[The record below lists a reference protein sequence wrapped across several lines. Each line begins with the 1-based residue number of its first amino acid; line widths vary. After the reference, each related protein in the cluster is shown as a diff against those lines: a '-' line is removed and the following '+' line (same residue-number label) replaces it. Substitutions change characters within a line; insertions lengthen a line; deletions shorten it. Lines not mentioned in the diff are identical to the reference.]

1 MTKSNVKI
9 LIPLMMRRNISLTA
23 SIPLC
28 GRVFFSYGDSA
39 VLYRTNAQSRL
50 LEERFV
56 RENIP
61 YKIVGGVNF
70 YARKEIKDL
79 LSYLKTIDN
88 AQDDLAVK
96 RIINVPKRGIG
107 ATTITKVQDYADE
120 NGMSFYAALKQ
131 AEDIPKLS
139 KATAAKIR
147 PFVTFIQTLR
157 SKLPYISLEQLMD
170 EIIEDT
176 GYVAELDAEGT
187 DEARARIENID
198 ELISKIV
205 AYEENEEHPMLSGFL
220 EEVALIADIDN
231 LEEGSDYVVLMTLHS
246 AKGLEF
252 PNVYLAGMED
262 GLFPSYMTITSDD
275 PTEVE
280 EERRL
285 CYVGITRA
293 REHLT
298 LTSARVRMTRGET
311 QYHKVSRFVKEIPKS
326 LLQGQVREDRPRKE
340 EPIKDL
346 GAVKQNFA
354 RKPYGST
361 AGTSKPAG
369 GMSYFQSYG
378 LGQKK
383 PQQFGGGTNLGKL
396 AYAEGDRVRH
406 GKFGEGI
413 VRQIVSGGRDY
424 EVTVDF
430 DDFGTKKMFASFAKL
445 QKV

>member
-1 MTKSNVKI
+1 M
-9 LIPLMMRRNISLTA
+9 
-23 SIPLC
+23 
-28 GRVFFSYGDSA
+28 
-39 VLYRTNAQSRL
+39 
-50 LEERFV
+50 
-56 RENIP
+56 
-61 YKIVGGVNF
+61 
-70 YARKEIKDL
+70 
-79 LSYLKTIDN
+79 
-88 AQDDLAVK
+88 
-96 RIINVPKRGIG
+96 
-107 ATTITKVQDYADE
+107 
-120 NGMSFYAALKQ
+120 
-131 AEDIPKLS
+131 
-139 KATAAKIR
+139 
-147 PFVTFIQTLR
+147 R

-430 DDFGTKKMFASFAKL
+430 DNFGTKKMFASFAKL